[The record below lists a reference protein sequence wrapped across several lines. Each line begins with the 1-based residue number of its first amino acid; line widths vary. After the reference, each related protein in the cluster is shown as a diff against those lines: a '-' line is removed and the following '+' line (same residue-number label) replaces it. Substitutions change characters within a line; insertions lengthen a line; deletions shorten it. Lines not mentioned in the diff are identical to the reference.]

1 MFEYFLLIALLLFVY
16 ILYNNTKKYKTI
28 KIQNEDDLE
37 SNYQPLINTWTPL
50 TCDTYYQ
57 NCRPNY
63 VYSDN
68 YYYPI

>member
-1 MFEYFLLIALLLFVY
+1 MIEYFLLIVILLFVY
-16 ILYNNTKKYKTI
+16 ILYNNIKNKKREEL
-28 KIQNEDDLE
+28 NEYDLE
-37 SNYQPLINTWTPL
+37 NNYQPLINTWIPL

-57 NCRPNY
+57 NCRPRY